1 MLEAQT
7 KGCPQAAAGGARRAK
22 SLALP
27 LLVLAGCLLLTACP
41 PDGGDLVPLARGE
54 GASVATKSFEG
65 DTLVVTREGVTLRAR
80 GRWSVADA
88 ATSVILEASNANA
101 EPAAVD
107 FGRGELSRD
116 GGAGRMTLR
125 SVSRESGTGGA
136 AVFLADKEAEIGGGA
151 RDVRARIQDG
161 LGGRPLGRAEGR
173 DGSDRHAASAGR
185 SQSAEDARGRV
196 RLRFRVRRKAAAALT
211 VKEGRRPCFWGGE
224 NSIRAVL

>member
-7 KGCPQAAAGGARRAK
+7 KGRPPAAVGARRAK

-54 GASVATKSFEG
+54 GASLATRGFEG
-65 DTLVVTREGVTLRAR
+65 DTLVVTREGVTLSAR

-101 EPAAVD
+101 EPAAID
-107 FGRGELSRD
+107 FGRGGLSRD

-125 SVSRESGTGGA
+125 SVTRESGAGGA
-136 AVFLADKEAEIGGGA
+136 AVFLPEKKAEVAAGGA
-151 RDVRARIQDG
+151 ATFVLEFRMDSDDGRSGVPRDVTGQAVTLRLPVEVKA
-161 LGGRPLGRAEGR
+161 GRA
-173 DGSDRHAASAGR
+173 
-185 SQSAEDARGRV
+185 AEFVFGFGYA
-196 RLRFRVRRKAAAALT
+196 
-211 VKEGRRPCFWGGE
+211 ERRP
-224 NSIRAVL
+224 RR